1 MQVNEKSML
10 ELDLERTAFY
20 NYLTQTEESAEIV
33 KLKEKV
39 AKQGGVI
46 ARQRQL
52 LRAKYPREFKVK

>member
-1 MQVNEKSML
+1 ML